1 MIQVLIVEDDFRIAA
16 IHQQLLN
23 KIKEVNVIGTVG
35 SGDEVINFLQKNKE
49 VNLILLD
56 IYIPNK
62 LGIDLIPI
70 IRSKFPKIDIIVI
83 SASTEKAHVEQC
95 LKYGVLYYFIK
106 PLTFENLQQTIQ
118 NYAQKKMLIENQV
131 EIDQVFIDSIF
142 TNEVPTE
149 KSQYPKGI
157 DPLSLENARNILKGF
172 TDYITTEE
180 MAEKMG
186 VSRTTARRYLE
197 YLVSTNEIKAELVY
211 GIVGRPERKYIVKLI
226 KS

>member
-1 MIQVLIVEDDFRIAA
+1 M
-16 IHQQLLN
+16 
-23 KIKEVNVIGTVG
+23 
-35 SGDEVINFLQKNKE
+35 
-49 VNLILLD
+49 LD

-70 IRSKFPKIDIIVI
+70 IRSKFPNIDIIVI

-131 EIDQVFIDSIF
+131 EINQVFIDSIF
-142 TNEVPTE
+142 TNEVHTE
-149 KSQYPKGI
+149 KPQYPKGI
-157 DPLSLENARNILKGF
+157 DPLSLENARNILKDF